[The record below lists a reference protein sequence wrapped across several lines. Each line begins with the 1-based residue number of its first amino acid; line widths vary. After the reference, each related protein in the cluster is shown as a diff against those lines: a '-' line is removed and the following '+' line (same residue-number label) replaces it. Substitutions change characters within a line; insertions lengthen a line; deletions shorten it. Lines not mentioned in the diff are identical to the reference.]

1 MTLKEWVINSL
12 EQVIHHKRVL
22 VRDPLGIAKEAYRAI
37 DALANEYGFTVIQ
50 ASTNLTFRDSYER
63 LLQDPDVE
71 KIMILDQTPYIRL
84 HNRSKSSAPP
94 LFYPDFL
101 EECPLEARINLDL
114 RQYLRDVTGDG
125 NWPQACNEIRY
136 ARLMKSRL
144 PEVITAYRNLRTVDP
159 KGFSDSHFDTIVAFA
174 ALGIPEMAF
183 KTLGAE
189 EYWRIGLM
197 GHEILHD
204 LKSLAP
210 NIVEFIVSQLKKAP
224 VPFCWFADR
233 DPEHVVNGLYLSAIL
248 YQHTEHWGLLVGNV
262 DPSVAAFKN
271 IDEKILQEDVPRLVA
286 MDQAQA
292 ERDLINLE
300 STLESDQ
307 LELILFDQ
315 LKIEA
320 PDCFAAVIEKEAY
333 SSLLRSLA
341 LVVALD
347 NVLSDKPARAA
358 QKRVQEILFD
368 RKDLNLA
375 DKREYPAWRNL
386 VDTYKLAIDL
396 DPLAKQLLAAQKEL
410 NVKKT
415 DKLDLAYFRNLWID
429 KRLGSLEYTL
439 SALER
444 QVNNAELLPR
454 QVDDL
459 PFAFGDIIDRIR
471 QRVRTI
477 ASEVNHKIDVI
488 NARFQDMVALL
499 YPEWVKETEDITG
512 SPVLTSRFLNKCL
525 KPNWDPKT
533 EPAVIFIFD
542 GMRYDIW
549 DLLLKDSLND
559 YMDVVQE
566 LPGLALLPTET
577 HVSRKAISAGAFPD
591 EFNDKK
597 AEDKLLNESLSKL
610 YHQEFALQVVIPDGG
625 GTGETVHYRTH
636 NLDVYI
642 FELCDTELHKI
653 KVKKLANGHE
663 VPARPLS
670 YIYQQ
675 QVKNII
681 GNEVMAIIR
690 NLAPG
695 TKVFI
700 TADHGFNRTGRKP
713 LGLNESWLNIPKD
726 CTYQNSALKL
736 AFSDIKAGGELKNN
750 MISFIPDQLR
760 MPVKTLR
767 IDPNKGQAVKHQFK
781 TIVFPRVGYSFKRPD
796 TPFKPD
802 AFSHGGI
809 SLQEMLIPMV
819 VLKAKAQNQ
828 GLLTLGPLQGPQ
840 EILEGEL
847 IEFSAMI
854 NNQSLGLFP
863 DDIRVEARAGYV
875 MDSEQCSLPA
885 QVFYVGVTGE
895 QVSFSFKPATEDAS
909 MDERRQGT
917 MKRLFTLEISYRDG
931 HRTIRKS
938 RTCWFNVKLN
948 TDRITRRYPS
958 NLSNIL
964 GMTPKSM
971 R

>member
-12 EQVIHHKRVL
+12 EQVIRYKCVL
-22 VRDPLGIAKEAYRAI
+22 VCDPLGIAKEAYRSI
-37 DALANEYGFTVIQ
+37 DALANEHGFTVIQ

-63 LLQDPDVE
+63 LLQDPEVG

-84 HNRSKSSAPP
+84 HNRSISSAPP

-101 EECPLEARINLDL
+101 EKCPLEARISLDL
-114 RQYLRDVTGDG
+114 QQYLRDVTGDG
-125 NWPQACNEIRY
+125 NWPQACNEVRF
-136 ARLMKSRL
+136 ARLMIPSL
-144 PEVITAYRNLRTVDP
+144 PGILTAYRNLRTVDP
-159 KGFSDSHFDTIVAFA
+159 KGFSDSQFDTIVAYA

-204 LKSLAP
+204 LKYLAP
-210 NIVEFIVSQLKKAP
+210 NIVEFIINQLKKAP
-224 VPFCWFADR
+224 VPFCWFAER
-233 DPEHVVNGLYLSAIL
+233 DPEHVINGLYLSAIL
-248 YQHTEHWGLLVGNV
+248 QQHTEHWGLLIGNV
-262 DPSVAAFKN
+262 DPSFAAFKN
-271 IDEKILQEDVPRLVA
+271 IEEKLLQEDVPRLVN

-292 ERDLINLE
+292 ERDLTNLE
-300 STLESDQ
+300 LSLESDQ
-307 LELILFDQ
+307 IELILFDQ
-315 LKIEA
+315 LKIDH
-320 PDCFAAVIEKEAY
+320 PDCFASIIEQEAY
-333 SSLLRSLA
+333 SSLFRSLA

-347 NVLSDKPARAA
+347 NALTDKPNKAA
-358 QKRVQEILFD
+358 QKRVRKVLFE
-368 RKDLNLA
+368 RKDFNLV
-375 DKREYPAWRNL
+375 DKRDYPAWRNL
-386 VDTYKLAIDL
+386 VETYKLATDL
-396 DPLAKQLLAAQKEL
+396 EPLTLQLLAVQKEL
-410 NVKKT
+410 SVKKA
-415 DKLDLAYFRNLWID
+415 DKLDLAYFSNLWID
-429 KRLGSLEYTL
+429 KHLGNLEYIL

-444 QVNNAELLPR
+444 QVNSAELLPR
-454 QVDDL
+454 QVEAL
-459 PFAFGDIIDRIR
+459 PHAFGETMERIR

-477 ASEVNHKIDVI
+477 AHEVNHKIDDI
-488 NARFQDMVALL
+488 NTKFQDMVALL
-499 YPEWVKETEDITG
+499 YPEWVKESEDT
-512 SPVLTSRFLNKCL
+512 SKPVLTSRFLEKCL
-525 KPNWDPKT
+525 KPYWDHKT
-533 EPAVIFIFD
+533 ETAVIFIFD

-549 DLLLKDSLND
+549 ELLLKDSLND
-559 YMDVVQE
+559 YMDIVRE

-591 EFNDKK
+591 LFDDKI
-597 AEDKLLNESLSKL
+597 AENKLLNGSLSKL
-610 YHQEFALQVVIPDGG
+610 YHQEFDLQVVIPDGG
-625 GTGETVHYRTH
+625 GIGETVHYQTN

-653 KVKKLANGHE
+653 KIKKLANGHE
-663 VPARPLS
+663 VPTRPLS

-681 GNEVMAIIR
+681 ANEAMTIIR
-690 NLAPG
+690 GLAPG

-700 TADHGFNRTGRKP
+700 TADHGFNRMGRKP

-736 AFSDIKAGGELKNN
+736 GFTDIKAGGEVKKN
-750 MISFIPDQLR
+750 MIPFRPEQLR
-760 MPVKTLR
+760 MPEKVLR
-767 IDPNKGQAVKHQFK
+767 YDSIKGQVEHQFK

-796 TPFKPD
+796 APFRPD

-819 VLKAKAQNQ
+819 VLKVKAQDQ
-828 GLLTLGPLQGPQ
+828 GLLTMEPLQGPH
-840 EILEGEL
+840 EVLEGEL
-847 IEFSAMI
+847 IEFSVMI
-854 NNQSLGLFP
+854 NNQSQELFP
-863 DDIRVEARAGYV
+863 DDIRVEARASYA
-875 MDSEQCSLPA
+875 MDTEQYTLPA
-885 QVFYVGVTGE
+885 QIVYVGTTGE
-895 QVSFSFKPATEDAS
+895 QVSFSFKPDAEDAS
-909 MDERRQGT
+909 MEERRQGV

-948 TDRITRRYPS
+948 TEKIIRRYPS

>member
-12 EQVIHHKRVL
+12 EQIIQYKRVL
-22 VRDPLGIAKEAYRAI
+22 VCDPLGIAKEAYRSI
-37 DALANEYGFTVIQ
+37 DALANEHGFTVIQ

-63 LLQDPDVE
+63 LLQDPEVE

-84 HNRSKSSAPP
+84 HNRSISSAPP

-101 EECPLEARINLDL
+101 EKCPLEARINLDL

-125 NWPQACNEIRY
+125 NWPQACNEVRY
-136 ARLMKSRL
+136 ARLMIPNLSGIL
-144 PEVITAYRNLRTVDP
+144 TAYRNLRTVDP
-159 KGFSDSHFDTIVAFA
+159 KGFSDSQFDTIVAYA

-197 GHEILHD
+197 GHETLYD
-204 LKSLAP
+204 LKNLAP
-210 NIVEFIVSQLKKAP
+210 NIVEFMVSQLKKAP

-248 YQHTEHWGLLVGNV
+248 QQHTEHWGLLVGNV
-262 DPSVAAFKN
+262 DPSFASFKN
-271 IDEKILQEDVPRLVA
+271 IEEKLLQGDVPRLVN
-286 MDQAQA
+286 MNQAQA
-292 ERDLINLE
+292 ERDLTNLE
-300 STLESDQ
+300 LSLESDQ
-307 LELILFDQ
+307 LELIMFDQ
-315 LKIEA
+315 LKIED
-320 PDCFAAVIEKEAY
+320 PDHFASVIEQEAY

-347 NVLSDKPARAA
+347 NALSDKSNKAA
-358 QKRVQEILFD
+358 QKRVQEVLFN

-375 DKREYPAWRNL
+375 DKRNYPAWRNL
-386 VDTYKLAIDL
+386 VDTYKLAIEL
-396 DPLAKQLLAAQKEL
+396 EPLTKQLLAIQKEL
-410 NVKKT
+410 SVKKAE
-415 DKLDLAYFRNLWID
+415 KLDLAYFRNLWID
-429 KRLGSLEYTL
+429 KHLGNLEYIL

-444 QVNNAELLPR
+444 QVNSGELLPR
-454 QVDDL
+454 QVEDL
-459 PFAFGDIIDRIR
+459 PSAFRDIIDSVR
-471 QRVRTI
+471 QRVRAI
-477 ASEVNHKIDVI
+477 AYEVNHKIDAV
-488 NARFQDMVALL
+488 NAKFQDMVALL
-499 YPEWVKETEDITG
+499 YPEWVKETDYTDG
-512 SPVLTSRFLNKCL
+512 NPVLTSRFLKKCL

-533 EPAVIFIFD
+533 ETAVIFIFD
-542 GMRYDIW
+542 GMRHDIW
-549 DLLLKDSLND
+549 ELLLKDSLND

-591 EFNDKK
+591 EFDDKK

-610 YHQEFALQVVIPDGG
+610 YHQEFALQVGVPDGG
-625 GTGETVHYRTH
+625 GTGETVHYQTN
-636 NLDVYI
+636 NLDVHI

-653 KVKKLANGHE
+653 KVKKLADGHE
-663 VPARPLS
+663 VPSRPLS

-681 GNEVMAIIR
+681 ANEVMAIIR
-690 NLAPG
+690 GLTPG

-700 TADHGFNRTGRKP
+700 TADHGFNRMGRKP
-713 LGLNESWLNIPKD
+713 LGLHESWLNIPKD
-726 CTYQNSALKL
+726 CTYQNSILKL
-736 AFSDIKAGGELKNN
+736 EHPEIKAGGEIKNN
-750 MISFIPDQLR
+750 LISFSPKQLR
-760 MPVKTLR
+760 MPEKALR
-767 IDPNKGQAVKHQFK
+767 FDPNKGQVVEHQFK
-781 TIVFPRVGYSFKRPD
+781 TIVFPRVGYSFKRPNA
-796 TPFKPD
+796 PFKPD

-809 SLQEMLIPMV
+809 SLQEMLVPMV
-819 VLKAKAQNQ
+819 VLKVKAQDQ
-828 GLLTLGPLQGPQ
+828 GLLTMDPLQGPK

-847 IEFSAMI
+847 IEFSVMI
-854 NNQSLGLFP
+854 NNQSQELFP
-863 DDIRVEARAGYV
+863 DDIRVEARANYAI
-875 MDSEQCSLPA
+875 DTEQYTLPA
-885 QVFYVGVTGE
+885 QIFYVGTTGE
-895 QVSFSFKPATEDAS
+895 QVSFSFKPDTEDAS
-909 MDERRQGT
+909 IDERRQGI

-948 TDRITRRYPS
+948 TDKIARRYPS